1 MEVDLLSR
9 IEERQVYIMQDIK
22 YLREVLQSHMSEDR
36 EALSTIYDKMNAI
49 NVESSG
55 QFGKIKGIGLVL
67 VIAIPIVTTILVTV
81 ITYLLNHVK

>member
-1 MEVDLLSR
+1 MEADLLSR

-22 YLREVLQSHMSEDR
+22 YLREVLQSHMNEDR
-36 EALSTIYDKMNAI
+36 EALSSIYDKINAI

-55 QFGKIKGIGLVL
+55 QFGKIKGVGLVL